1 MLNTCIILDMKIK
14 IILASFAVLLLSAC
28 SAKSESSVAETSNE
42 GSTVIQNSADP
53 SNAGYYIDGI
63 VYTLSN
69 GILDQQIEDSTIFNK
84 FKLLEFKA
92 SGDINQDSVDDSA
105 VVLINDAG
113 GSGVFYYLGIL
124 TSGPTPIIENT
135 SFLGDRIEIKE
146 INFVDGNFE
155 VLYLDRDV
163 ETSFDQPPTIEITG
177 IAELDEDK
185 MSFNFNC
192 RDSVGICL

>member
-1 MLNTCIILDMKIK
+1 MLNTCNILDMKIK

-28 SAKSESSVAETSNE
+28 SAKSESNMAKTSVE
-42 GSTVIQNSADP
+42 GTVVTQNPADP

-69 GILDQQIEDSTIFNK
+69 GILEQQIEDSTTFNK

-105 VVLINDAG
+105 VILINDAG
-113 GSGVFYYLGIL
+113 GSGTFYYLGIL

-135 SFLGDRIEIKE
+135 SFLGDRIEVKE

-155 VLYLDRDV
+155 VVYLDRDV

-177 IAELDEDK
+177 IAEIDENK
-185 MSFNFNC
+185 TGFNFSC
-192 RDSVGICL
+192 RDSVGICF

>member
-14 IILASFAVLLLSAC
+14 IMLASFAVLLLSAC
-28 SAKSESSVAETSNE
+28 SAKSESNLTESSNE
-42 GSTVIQNSADP
+42 ESTVIQNPADP

-69 GILDQQIEDSTIFNK
+69 GILDQQIEDSTTFNK

-92 SGDINQDSVDDSA
+92 QGDINQDSVDDSA
-105 VVLINDAG
+105 IVIINDAG
-113 GSGVFYYLGIL
+113 GSGIFYYLGIL

-155 VLYLDRDV
+155 VVYLDRDV
-163 ETSFDQPPTIEITG
+163 ETSFDQPPSIEITG
-177 IAELDEDK
+177 IAELDESK
-185 MSFNFNC
+185 TGFNFNC

>member
-1 MLNTCIILDMKIK
+1 M
-14 IILASFAVLLLSAC
+14 
-28 SAKSESSVAETSNE
+28 
-42 GSTVIQNSADP
+42 
-53 SNAGYYIDGI
+53 
-63 VYTLSN
+63 
-69 GILDQQIEDSTIFNK
+69 
-84 FKLLEFKA
+84 
-92 SGDINQDSVDDSA
+92 
-105 VVLINDAG
+105 LINDAG

-155 VLYLDRDV
+155 VVYLDRDV

>member
-1 MLNTCIILDMKIK
+1 MLNTCNILDMKIK
-14 IILASFAVLLLSAC
+14 IILASFAVLILSAC
-28 SAKSESSVAETSNE
+28 SAKSESNMAETSDE
-42 GSTVIQNSADP
+42 GTVVTQNPADP

-69 GILDQQIEDSTIFNK
+69 GILDQQIEDSTTFNK

-105 VVLINDAG
+105 VILINDAG
-113 GSGVFYYLGIL
+113 GSGTFYYLGIL

-135 SFLGDRIEIKE
+135 SFLGDRIEVKE

-155 VLYLDRDV
+155 VVYLDRDV

-177 IAELDEDK
+177 IAELDENK
-185 MSFNFNC
+185 TGFNFSC
-192 RDSVGICL
+192 RDSVGICF

>member
-14 IILASFAVLLLSAC
+14 IILASFAFLLLSAC

-155 VLYLDRDV
+155 VVYLDRDV

>member
-14 IILASFAVLLLSAC
+14 IMLASFAVLLLSAC
-28 SAKSESSVAETSNE
+28 SAKSESNLTESSNE
-42 GSTVIQNSADP
+42 ESTVIQNPADP

-69 GILDQQIEDSTIFNK
+69 GILDQQIEDSTTFNK

-92 SGDINQDSVDDSA
+92 LGDINQDSVDDSA

-113 GSGVFYYLGIL
+113 GSGIFYYLGIL

-155 VLYLDRDV
+155 VVYLDRDV
-163 ETSFDQPPTIEITG
+163 ETSFDQPPSIEITG
-177 IAELDEDK
+177 IAELDESK
-185 MSFNFNC
+185 TGFNFNC

>member
-1 MLNTCIILDMKIK
+1 MLNTCNILDMKIK
-14 IILASFAVLLLSAC
+14 IILASFAVLILSAC
-28 SAKSESSVAETSNE
+28 SAKSESNVAETSDE
-42 GSTVIQNSADP
+42 GTVVTQNPADP

-69 GILDQQIEDSTIFNK
+69 GILDQQIEDSTTFNK

-105 VVLINDAG
+105 VILINDAG
-113 GSGVFYYLGIL
+113 GSGTFYYLGIL

-135 SFLGDRIEIKE
+135 SFLGDRIEVKE

-155 VLYLDRDV
+155 VVYLDRDV

-177 IAELDEDK
+177 IAELDENK
-185 MSFNFNC
+185 TGFNFSC
-192 RDSVGICL
+192 RDSVGICF

>member
-92 SGDINQDSVDDSA
+92 SGDINQDSVDDSV

-163 ETSFDQPPTIEITG
+163 ETSFDQPPTI
-177 IAELDEDK
+177 
-185 MSFNFNC
+185 
-192 RDSVGICL
+192 

>member
-14 IILASFAVLLLSAC
+14 IILASFAVFLLSAC
-28 SAKSESSVAETSNE
+28 SANSESNMAESSNE
-42 GSTVIQNSADP
+42 GSTAIQAPADA
-53 SNAGYYIDGI
+53 SNADYYIDGI

-69 GILDQQIEDSTIFNK
+69 GILDQQIEDSETFNK

-92 SGDINQDSVDDSA
+92 AGDINQDSVDDSA

-113 GSGVFYYLGIL
+113 GSGTFYYLGIL
-124 TSGPTPIIENT
+124 TSGSTPIIENT
-135 SFLGDRIEIKE
+135 SFLGDRIEVKE
-146 INFVDGNFE
+146 IKFVDGKFE
-155 VLYLDRDV
+155 VVYLDRDV

-185 MSFNFNC
+185 TGFNFTC
-192 RDSVGICL
+192 RDSVGICF

>member
-1 MLNTCIILDMKIK
+1 MLNTCNILDMKIK

-28 SAKSESSVAETSNE
+28 SAKSESNVAETSDE
-42 GSTVIQNSADP
+42 GTVVTQNPADP

-69 GILDQQIEDSTIFNK
+69 GILDQQIEDSTTFNK

-105 VVLINDAG
+105 VILINDAG
-113 GSGVFYYLGIL
+113 GSGTFYYLGIL

-135 SFLGDRIEIKE
+135 SFLGDRIEVKE

-155 VLYLDRDV
+155 VVYLDRDV

-177 IAELDEDK
+177 IAELDENK
-185 MSFNFNC
+185 TGFNFSC
-192 RDSVGICL
+192 RDSVGICF

>member
-28 SAKSESSVAETSNE
+28 SAKSESNLTESSNE
-42 GSTVIQNSADP
+42 ESTVIQNPADP

-69 GILDQQIEDSTIFNK
+69 GILDQQIEDSTTFNK

-92 SGDINQDSVDDSA
+92 LGDINQDSVDDSA

-113 GSGVFYYLGIL
+113 GSGIFYYLGIL

-155 VLYLDRDV
+155 VVYLDRDV
-163 ETSFDQPPTIEITG
+163 ETSFDQPPSIEITG
-177 IAELDEDK
+177 IAELDESK
-185 MSFNFNC
+185 TGFNFNC

>member
-28 SAKSESSVAETSNE
+28 SAKSESGVAETSNE

-53 SNAGYYIDGI
+53 SNAAYYIDGI

-69 GILDQQIEDSTIFNK
+69 GILDQQIEDSTTFNK

-155 VLYLDRDV
+155 VVYLDRDV

-185 MSFNFNC
+185 VSFNFNC

>member
-1 MLNTCIILDMKIK
+1 MLNTCNILDMKIK
-14 IILASFAVLLLSAC
+14 IILASFAVLILSAC
-28 SAKSESSVAETSNE
+28 SAKSESSMAETSDE
-42 GSTVIQNSADP
+42 GTVVSQNPADP

-69 GILDQQIEDSTIFNK
+69 GILDQQIEDSTTFNK

-105 VVLINDAG
+105 VILINDAG
-113 GSGVFYYLGIL
+113 GSGTFYYLGIL

-135 SFLGDRIEIKE
+135 SFLGDRIEVKE

-155 VLYLDRDV
+155 VVYLDRDV

-177 IAELDEDK
+177 IAELDENK
-185 MSFNFNC
+185 TGFNFSC
-192 RDSVGICL
+192 RDSVGICF

>member
-1 MLNTCIILDMKIK
+1 MLNTCNILDMKIK
-14 IILASFAVLLLSAC
+14 IILASFAVLILSAC
-28 SAKSESSVAETSNE
+28 SAKSESSMAETSDE
-42 GSTVIQNSADP
+42 GTVVTQNPADP

-69 GILDQQIEDSTIFNK
+69 GILDQQIEDSTTFNK

-105 VVLINDAG
+105 VILINDAG
-113 GSGVFYYLGIL
+113 GSGTFYYLGIL

-135 SFLGDRIEIKE
+135 SFLGDRIEVKE

-155 VLYLDRDV
+155 VVYLDRDV

-177 IAELDEDK
+177 IAELDENK
-185 MSFNFNC
+185 TGFNFSC
-192 RDSVGICL
+192 RDSVGICF

>member
-14 IILASFAVLLLSAC
+14 IMLASFAVLLLSAC
-28 SAKSESSVAETSNE
+28 SAKSESNLTESSNE
-42 GSTVIQNSADP
+42 ESTVIQNPADP

-69 GILDQQIEDSTIFNK
+69 GILDQQIEDSTTFNK

-92 SGDINQDSVDDSA
+92 LGDINQDSVDDSA
-105 VVLINDAG
+105 VVIINDAG
-113 GSGVFYYLGIL
+113 GSGIFYYLGIL

-155 VLYLDRDV
+155 VVYLDRDV
-163 ETSFDQPPTIEITG
+163 ETSFDQPPSIEITG
-177 IAELDEDK
+177 IAELDESK
-185 MSFNFNC
+185 TGFNFNC

>member
-1 MLNTCIILDMKIK
+1 MLNTCNILDMKIK
-14 IILASFAVLLLSAC
+14 IILASFAVLILSAC
-28 SAKSESSVAETSNE
+28 SAKSESNMAETSDE
-42 GSTVIQNSADP
+42 GTVVTQNPADP

-69 GILDQQIEDSTIFNK
+69 GILDQQIEDSTTFNK

-113 GSGVFYYLGIL
+113 GSGTFYYLGIL

-135 SFLGDRIEIKE
+135 SFLGDRIEVKE

-155 VLYLDRDV
+155 VVYLDRDV

-177 IAELDEDK
+177 IAELDENK
-185 MSFNFNC
+185 TGFNFSC
-192 RDSVGICL
+192 RDSVGICF